1 MSFTV
6 VVPFFNGHK
15 YIQKLLDT
23 IPEQIPVIVVDDLS
37 DSQPSIE
44 RSNTT
49 VISSKQKGYFTG
61 ATNIGIKSCNDD
73 VLILNQDTY
82 FSGDGWLNFIEQKKN
97 TYGLFGER
105 AGSHPAW
112 PNRYIHG
119 TFMYIRRDVINK
131 IGSMDAT
138 NYPHWGSTCEYQLR
152 ACRNGFKASPE
163 KDIPDFVHLRQGPY
177 GTATK
182 QVLTGNRSLLIIT
195 PPQIS
200 VIITCYNYGKYLQDT
215 INSLIGGETSLGKTK
230 GQTRQDFEIIIVD
243 DGSTDNSLEII
254 EKLSNPWQGIHYISQ
269 QNQGSA
275 AAVNTGIIAS
285 HARNGHYIS
294 ILDADDMMKPER
306 LARMVRTYEANPHS
320 LIYDNLQYFAHGQE
334 GVVTDWETMK
344 KYNVLDLGTYNFDE
358 IVLKNTMHKGLL
370 YPKQA
375 WEDVGGYAVVMNK
388 GREDWAFNVG
398 AGIKG
403 WCGVNTRE
411 AEYLYRR
418 EGQNRTL
425 TNTNPRWRKVFLEQL
440 KQLYPSIYAG
450 ERPMGCCGSGRKSAS
465 SKVSATAKSAKL
477 DLLGQDGM
485 VILEYIGTN
494 WGDETWRGPVTKTV
508 YVIGGVSKQKY
519 VDKRDAYGEGRITGM
534 LAIEKNGK
542 RQFREVKPQKIV
554 TPAPKVEIVE
564 EPVEVATID
573 EVDEVEPV
581 EEIKEVETP
590 NPDEMTVT
598 AIKEALP
605 ELSQEQL
612 EEVLIAEFE
621 GRGRTTAINAIKEA
635 IDERSS

>member
-6 VVPFFNGHK
+6 IVPYFNGQK

-23 IPEQIPVIVVDDLS
+23 IPEQIPVIIVDDLS

-44 RSNTT
+44 RSNVT
-49 VISSKQKGYFTG
+49 VISSTKKGYFTG
-61 ATNIGIKSCNDD
+61 ATNIGIKSCKDD

-82 FSGDGWLNFIEQKKN
+82 FSGNGWLNFIEQKKN
-97 TYGLFGER
+97 TFGLFGER
-105 AGSHPAW
+105 AGTHPAW
-112 PNRYIHG
+112 PNRYVHG
-119 TFMYIRRDVINK
+119 TFMYIRRDMINK
-131 IGSMDAT
+131 IGLMDEV

-152 ACRNGFKASPE
+152 ACRNGFKALPVE
-163 KDIPDFVHLRQGPY
+163 DIPNFVHLRKGPY
-177 GTATK
+177 GSATK
-182 QVLTGNRSLLIIT
+182 QVLTGKKSLLIRT

-200 VIITCYNYGKYLQDT
+200 VIVTCYNYGKYLQDT
-215 INSLIGGETSLGKTK
+215 VNSLIGGETSLGKTK

-254 EKLSNPWQGIHYISQ
+254 EQLADDWQGIHYISQ
-269 QNQGSA
+269 ANQGSA
-275 AAVNTGIIAS
+275 AACNTGIIAS
-285 HARNGHYIS
+285 HARSGHYIS
-294 ILDADDMMKPER
+294 ILDADDMMKPGR

-344 KYNVLDLGTYNFDE
+344 KYDVLDLGTYNFDE
-358 IVLKNTMHKGLL
+358 IVHKNTMHKGLL

-375 WEDVGGYAVVMNK
+375 WEDVGGYPVIMNK

-425 TNTNPRWRKVFLEQL
+425 TNTNPRWRRVFLEQL

-465 SKVSATAKSAKL
+465 AKVSSVKSAKL
-477 DLLGQDGM
+477 DLLGKDGM
-485 VILEYIGTN
+485 VILEYVGAN
-494 WGDETWRGPVTKTV
+494 WGDETWRGPVTQTK

-519 VDKRDAYGEGRITGM
+519 VDKRDAYGEGRTPGM
-534 LAIEKNGK
+534 LSIEKNGK
-542 RQFREVKPQKIV
+542 KQFKEIKPQKIV
-554 TPAPKVEIVE
+554 VPEPKVEIVE
-564 EPVEVATID
+564 EVVEVATL
-573 EVDEVEPV
+573 DEVEEVESV
-581 EEIKEVETP
+581 EEVKKIETP

-598 AIKEALP
+598 AIKEVLP
-605 ELSQEQL
+605 LLDTDQL
-612 EEVLIAEFE
+612 EIVLNAEFE
-621 GRGRTTAINAIKEA
+621 GRGRTTAINAIKDA